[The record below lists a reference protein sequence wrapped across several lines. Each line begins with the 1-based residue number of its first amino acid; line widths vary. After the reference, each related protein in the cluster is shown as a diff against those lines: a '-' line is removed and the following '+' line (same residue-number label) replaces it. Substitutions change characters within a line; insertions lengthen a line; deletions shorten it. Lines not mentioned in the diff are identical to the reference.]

1 MIQKIKNT
9 PRYLAVIALA
19 TAIIPQ
25 RLYPQKQSPTVVFY
39 AAYIFEAKSN
49 GDKLEFPLLPGE
61 TAIATLDNFSET
73 APGYIQ
79 KLRSIYS
86 FQHFSLLGML
96 GGSLSIDLRR
106 GDGRSETITI
116 LGAKKHLFSLLLSC
130 KSIPQEGLLPIR
142 IEAQLD
148 TLTKPDQKFSDKN
161 RIYLFKTLCTV
172 KTGHPLVIGRPLHAR
187 GDQKRAIFVVF
198 TPFFQQLTDANQ
210 YDKIVS
216 DYRKVMRL
224 TMGKDDKRGR
234 NIFKKINQYFETNFK
249 NKNLMRYENIISSL
263 PPPPPPPAREDMPV
277 FVPFDEP
284 PVPIGGFEVIQKNLI
299 YPEAARKSEIEG
311 RILVWAKINDLG
323 EVVQTRIM
331 TSLGPG
337 GCDEAA
343 MKAISSVKWRPAIH
357 KDKPVTVWVAVP
369 VDFKLK

>member
-1 MIQKIKNT
+1 MIQKIKKT
-9 PRYLAVIALA
+9 TWYLAIIGLA
-19 TAIIPQ
+19 TVIIPQ
-25 RLYPQKQSPTVVFY
+25 HLYPQKQSPTVVFY

-96 GGSLSIDLRR
+96 GGSLSIDLIR
-106 GDGRSETITI
+106 GDGRAETITI

-130 KSIPQEGLLPIR
+130 KSVPQEGLLPIR

-187 GDQKRAIFVVF
+187 GDRKRAIFVVF

-210 YDKIVS
+210 YDKVVS
-216 DYRKVMRL
+216 DYQKVMRL

-234 NIFKKINQYFETNFK
+234 NIFNKINQYFETNFK
-249 NKNLMRYENIISSL
+249 NKNLMSYESIISSL

-284 PVPIGGFEVIQKNLI
+284 PGPIGGYEVIQKNLI
-299 YPEAARKSEIEG
+299 YPEVARKSGIEG
-311 RILVWAKINDLG
+311 RILVWAKINEHGD
-323 EVVQTRIM
+323 VVQTRIM

-343 MKAISSVKWRPAIH
+343 MKAISSVKWKPAIH